1 MDMTLYA
8 LLMKKLQGQSECLTW
23 NGLGVEVVDVMPE
36 SPLPNVI
43 YFQKSNLTVED
54 YSKPLHS
61 NLFVTHIM
69 LPNTSSQIENDNDGN
84 GILICKSEDALASGL
99 AWNELPIGGQDYT
112 FFAVKSATRQS
123 DVPVSMNVK
132 FFIKICQGEDVVATF
147 TESESKGN
155 GSHIIN
161 FTFPSDLK
169 IDYNTRM
176 VFGVDDELDV
186 EGYEHHIGK
195 TMIVKGKFAHIEE
208 KDYSKVD
215 SMDIVFPISSSP
227 ISHMTSL
234 DGKSSVNEVA
244 PISLELEG
252 NSTTRKSST
261 KKKRSKTRK

>member
-132 FFIKICQGEDVVATF
+132 FFIKIYQGEDVVATF
-147 TESESKGN
+147 TELESKGN
-155 GSHIIN
+155 GSHVIS
-161 FTFPSDLK
+161 FTFPSDLT
-169 IDYNTRM
+169 INQNTKM
-176 VFGVDDELDV
+176 MFGVDDGLDG
-186 EGYEHHIGK
+186 EGYEHCIEK
-195 TMIVKGKFAHIEE
+195 AMIVKGVFTHINE
-208 KDYSKVD
+208 KDYARAD
-215 SMDIVFPISSSP
+215 SIDVAFPSTRASFATVSNGE
-227 ISHMTSL
+227 S
-234 DGKSSVNEVA
+234 KSSDVTT
-244 PISLELEG
+244 ISLGLEG
-252 NSTTRKSST
+252 DNSVGKTST
-261 KKKRSKTRK
+261 KQKRSKTRK